1 MKIKFNIQ
9 FFAEG
14 AAEGASNVGK
24 EPTAVE
30 KNYIDVINK
39 MKENMVLKSDYDEA
53 INENRKLAEQLMRIP
68 SPTEEAAAKAKPKVD
83 VNKLKEKFSAANQMT
98 NLEFVD
104 TALQLRDALIEDGK
118 PDPFLPVGRRIS
130 PTEDDIKKASKV
142 SEAFQDCVDA
152 AQGDPAIFNME
163 LMRITGDS

>member
-14 AAEGASNVGK
+14 AAEGANVEK

-30 KNYIDVINK
+30 KNYLEVIKK
-39 MKENMVLKSDYDEA
+39 MKENMVLKSDYDAA
-53 INENRKLAEQLMRIP
+53 IAENKKLAEQLIT
-68 SPTEEAAAKAKPKVD
+68 SPNPQEQPKEKVD
-83 VNKLKEKFSAANQMT
+83 IKKLQDQFSASTQMT
-98 NLEFVD
+98 NLEFVSS
-104 TALQLRDALIEDGK
+104 ALKLRKALIEDGK

-130 PTEDDIKKASKV
+130 PTEDDIRKANKV
-142 SEAFQDCVDA
+142 AEAFEYCVDA

-163 LMRITGDS
+163 LMRITRHS

>member
-14 AAEGASNVGK
+14 AAEGANVEK

-30 KNYIDVINK
+30 KNYLEVIKK
-39 MKENMVLKSDYDEA
+39 MKENMVLKSDYDAA
-53 INENRKLAEQLMRIP
+53 IAENKKLAEQLIT
-68 SPTEEAAAKAKPKVD
+68 SPNPQEQPKEKVD
-83 VNKLKEKFSAANQMT
+83 IKKLQDQFSASTQMT
-98 NLEFVD
+98 NLEFVSS
-104 TALQLRDALIEDGK
+104 ALKLRNALIEDGK

-142 SEAFQDCVDA
+142 AEAFQYCVDA

-163 LMRITGDS
+163 LMRITRDS

>member
-9 FFAEG
+9 FFADG
-14 AAEGASNVGK
+14 AAEGANVEK

-30 KNYIDVINK
+30 KNYLEVIKK

-83 VNKLKEKFSAANQMT
+83 VNKLKEKFSAATQMT

-142 SEAFQDCVDA
+142 AEAFQYCVDA

-163 LMRITGDS
+163 LMRITRDS

>member
-14 AAEGASNVGK
+14 AAEGANVEK

-30 KNYIDVINK
+30 KNYLEVIKK
-39 MKENMVLKSDYDEA
+39 MKENMVLKSDYDAA
-53 INENRKLAEQLMRIP
+53 IAENKKLAEQLTTSTNP
-68 SPTEEAAAKAKPKVD
+68 QEQPKKKVD
-83 VNKLKEKFSAANQMT
+83 IKKLQDQFSASTQMT
-98 NLEFVD
+98 NLEFVSS
-104 TALQLRDALIEDGK
+104 ALKLRNALIEDGK

-130 PTEDDIKKASKV
+130 PTEDDIRKANKV
-142 SEAFQDCVDA
+142 AEAFEYCVDA

-163 LMRITGDS
+163 LMRITRDS

>member
-14 AAEGASNVGK
+14 ATEGASNVGK

-39 MKENMVLKSDYDEA
+39 MKENMVLKSDYDAA
-53 INENRKLAEQLMRIP
+53 IAENKKLAEQLIT
-68 SPTEEAAAKAKPKVD
+68 SPNLQEQPKEKVD
-83 VNKLKEKFSAANQMT
+83 IKKLQDQFSASTQMT
-98 NLEFVD
+98 NLEFVSS
-104 TALQLRDALIEDGK
+104 ALKLRKALIEDGK

-130 PTEDDIKKASKV
+130 PTEDDIRKANKV
-142 SEAFQDCVDA
+142 AEAFEYCVDA

-163 LMRITGDS
+163 LMRITRDS

>member
-14 AAEGASNVGK
+14 AAEGANVEK

-30 KNYIDVINK
+30 KNYLEVIKK
-39 MKENMVLKSDYDEA
+39 MKENMVLKSDYDAA
-53 INENRKLAEQLMRIP
+53 IAENKKLAEQLIT
-68 SPTEEAAAKAKPKVD
+68 SPNPQEQPKEKVD
-83 VNKLKEKFSAANQMT
+83 IKKLQDQFSASTQMT
-98 NLEFVD
+98 NLEFVSS
-104 TALQLRDALIEDGK
+104 ALKLRKALIEDGK

-130 PTEDDIKKASKV
+130 PTEDDIRKANKV
-142 SEAFQDCVDA
+142 ADAFEYCVDA

-163 LMRITGDS
+163 LMRITRDS

>member
-14 AAEGASNVGK
+14 AAEGANVEK

-30 KNYIDVINK
+30 KNYLEVIKK
-39 MKENMVLKSDYDEA
+39 MKENMVLKSDYDAA
-53 INENRKLAEQLMRIP
+53 IAENKKLAEQLIT
-68 SPTEEAAAKAKPKVD
+68 SPNPQEQPKEKVD
-83 VNKLKEKFSAANQMT
+83 IKKLQDQFSASTQMT
-98 NLEFVD
+98 NLEFVSS
-104 TALQLRDALIEDGK
+104 ALKLRNALIKDGK

-130 PTEDDIKKASKV
+130 PTEDDIRKANKV
-142 SEAFQDCVDA
+142 AEAFEYCVDA

-163 LMRITGDS
+163 LMRITRDS

>member
-14 AAEGASNVGK
+14 AAEGANVEK

-30 KNYIDVINK
+30 KNYLEVIKK

-53 INENRKLAEQLMRIP
+53 IAENKKLAEQLIT
-68 SPTEEAAAKAKPKVD
+68 SPNLQEQPKEKVD
-83 VNKLKEKFSAANQMT
+83 IKKLQDQFSASTQMT
-98 NLEFVD
+98 NLEFVSS
-104 TALQLRDALIEDGK
+104 ALKLRKALIEDGK

-130 PTEDDIKKASKV
+130 PTEDDIRKANKV
-142 SEAFQDCVDA
+142 ADAFEYCVDA

-163 LMRITGDS
+163 LMRITRDS

>member
-14 AAEGASNVGK
+14 ATEGANVEK

-30 KNYIDVINK
+30 KNYLEVIKK

-53 INENRKLAEQLMRIP
+53 IAENKKLAEQLIT
-68 SPTEEAAAKAKPKVD
+68 SPNLQEQPKEKVD
-83 VNKLKEKFSAANQMT
+83 IKKLQDQFSASTQMT
-98 NLEFVD
+98 NLEFVSS
-104 TALQLRDALIEDGK
+104 ALKLRKALIEDGK

-130 PTEDDIKKASKV
+130 PTEDDIRKANKV
-142 SEAFQDCVDA
+142 ADAFEYCVDA

-163 LMRITGDS
+163 LMRITRDS

>member
-14 AAEGASNVGK
+14 AAEGANVEK

-30 KNYIDVINK
+30 KNYLEVIKK
-39 MKENMVLKSDYDEA
+39 MKENMVLKSDYDAA
-53 INENRKLAEQLMRIP
+53 IAENKKLAEQLIT
-68 SPTEEAAAKAKPKVD
+68 SPNPQEQPKEKVD
-83 VNKLKEKFSAANQMT
+83 IKKLQDQFSASTQMT
-98 NLEFVD
+98 NLEFVSSV
-104 TALQLRDALIEDGK
+104 LKLRKALIEDGK

-130 PTEDDIKKASKV
+130 PTEDDIRKANKV
-142 SEAFQDCVDA
+142 ADTFEYCVDA

-163 LMRITGDS
+163 LMRITRDS

>member
-14 AAEGASNVGK
+14 EPNVEK
-24 EPTAVE
+24 EPSAVE

-83 VNKLKEKFSAANQMT
+83 VNKLKEKLSAATQMT

-142 SEAFQDCVDA
+142 AEAFQYCVDA

-163 LMRITGDS
+163 LMRITRDS

>member
-14 AAEGASNVGK
+14 AAEGANVEK

-30 KNYIDVINK
+30 KNYLEVIKK

-53 INENRKLAEQLMRIP
+53 IAENKKLAEQLIT
-68 SPTEEAAAKAKPKVD
+68 SPNLQEQPKEKVD
-83 VNKLKEKFSAANQMT
+83 IKKLQDQFSASTQMT
-98 NLEFVD
+98 NLEFVSS
-104 TALQLRDALIEDGK
+104 ALKLRNALIEDGK

-130 PTEDDIKKASKV
+130 PTEEDIRKANKV
-142 SEAFQDCVDA
+142 AEAFEYCVEA

-163 LMRITGDS
+163 LMRITRDS

>member
-14 AAEGASNVGK
+14 AAEGANVEK

-30 KNYIDVINK
+30 KNYLEVIKK
-39 MKENMVLKSDYDEA
+39 MKENMVLKSDYDAA
-53 INENRKLAEQLMRIP
+53 IAENKKLAEQLIT
-68 SPTEEAAAKAKPKVD
+68 SPNPQEQPKEKVD
-83 VNKLKEKFSAANQMT
+83 IKKLQDQFSASTQMT
-98 NLEFVD
+98 NLEFVSS
-104 TALQLRDALIEDGK
+104 ALKLRNALIEDGK

-130 PTEDDIKKASKV
+130 PTEDDIKKANKV
-142 SEAFQDCVDA
+142 AEAFEYCVDA

-163 LMRITGDS
+163 LMRITRDS

>member
-14 AAEGASNVGK
+14 AAEGANVEK

-30 KNYIDVINK
+30 KNYLEVIKK
-39 MKENMVLKSDYDEA
+39 MKENMVLKSDYDAA
-53 INENRKLAEQLMRIP
+53 IAENKKLAEQLIT
-68 SPTEEAAAKAKPKVD
+68 SPNPQEQPKEKVD
-83 VNKLKEKFSAANQMT
+83 IKKLQDQFSASTQMT
-98 NLEFVD
+98 NLEFVSS
-104 TALQLRDALIEDGK
+104 ALKLRNALIEDGK

-130 PTEDDIKKASKV
+130 PTEDDIRKANKV
-142 SEAFQDCVDA
+142 AEAFEYCVDV

-163 LMRITGDS
+163 LMRITRDS

>member
-39 MKENMVLKSDYDEA
+39 MKENMVLKS
-53 INENRKLAEQLMRIP
+53 
-68 SPTEEAAAKAKPKVD
+68 
-83 VNKLKEKFSAANQMT
+83 
-98 NLEFVD
+98 
-104 TALQLRDALIEDGK
+104 
-118 PDPFLPVGRRIS
+118 
-130 PTEDDIKKASKV
+130 
-142 SEAFQDCVDA
+142 
-152 AQGDPAIFNME
+152 
-163 LMRITGDS
+163 

>member
-30 KNYIDVINK
+30 KNYLDVIQK
-39 MKENMVLKSDYDEA
+39 MKENMVPKSDYDEA
-53 INENRKLAEQLMRIP
+53 IKENRKLAEQLIT
-68 SPTEEAAAKAKPKVD
+68 SPNPQEQPKEKVD
-83 VNKLKEKFSAANQMT
+83 IKKLQDQFSTSTQMT
-98 NLEFVD
+98 NLEFVSS
-104 TALQLRDALIEDGK
+104 ALKLRKALIEDGK

-130 PTEDDIKKASKV
+130 PTEDDIRKANKV
-142 SEAFQDCVDA
+142 ADAFEYCVDA

-163 LMRITGDS
+163 LMRITRDS

>member
-14 AAEGASNVGK
+14 AAEGANVEK

-30 KNYIDVINK
+30 KNYLEVIKK
-39 MKENMVLKSDYDEA
+39 MKENMVLKSDYDAA
-53 INENRKLAEQLMRIP
+53 IAENKKLAEQLIT
-68 SPTEEAAAKAKPKVD
+68 SPNLQEQPKEKVD
-83 VNKLKEKFSAANQMT
+83 IKKLQDQFSASTQMT
-98 NLEFVD
+98 NLEFVSS
-104 TALQLRDALIEDGK
+104 ALKLRKALIEDGK

-130 PTEDDIKKASKV
+130 PTEEDIRKANKV
-142 SEAFQDCVDA
+142 AEAFEYCVEA

-163 LMRITGDS
+163 LMRITRDS

>member
-14 AAEGASNVGK
+14 AAEGANVEK

-30 KNYIDVINK
+30 KNYLEVIKK
-39 MKENMVLKSDYDEA
+39 MKENMVLKSDYDAA
-53 INENRKLAEQLMRIP
+53 IAENKKLAEQLIT
-68 SPTEEAAAKAKPKVD
+68 SPNLQEQPKEKVD
-83 VNKLKEKFSAANQMT
+83 IKKLQDQFSASTQMT
-98 NLEFVD
+98 NLEFVSS
-104 TALQLRDALIEDGK
+104 ALKLRKALIEDGK

-130 PTEDDIKKASKV
+130 PTEDDIRKANKV
-142 SEAFQDCVDA
+142 ADAFEYCVDA

-163 LMRITGDS
+163 LMRITRDS

>member
-14 AAEGASNVGK
+14 AAEGANVEK

-30 KNYIDVINK
+30 KNYLEVIKK

-53 INENRKLAEQLMRIP
+53 IAENKKLAEQLIT
-68 SPTEEAAAKAKPKVD
+68 SPNLQEQPKEKVD
-83 VNKLKEKFSAANQMT
+83 IKKLQDQFSASTQMT
-98 NLEFVD
+98 NLEFVSS
-104 TALQLRDALIEDGK
+104 ALKLRKALIEDGK

-130 PTEDDIKKASKV
+130 PTEDDIRKANKV
-142 SEAFQDCVDA
+142 AEAFEYCVDA

-163 LMRITGDS
+163 LMRITRDS